1 MYARQACERKKYEN
15 RKKHL
20 DIYLIMLTALTVATV
35 IMRSLSA
42 LNDLDYKL
50 GHYSGTLISLAD
62 WITFGGSVLLLS
74 YIALAPRGT
83 KYRADFRGAGTYIPT
98 ALVCASLTFVAISL
112 LTHAAAVLKGK
123 LPSLT
128 ALKNPEIFMPLLSAL
143 LALGAIYYFFLNSY
157 VKDTTSERRAGAS
170 FIAILFLCVYPTY
183 LYFSTS
189 LPINAPNKVTD
200 QMAYLFSAI
209 FFLYEARLSLGRDRW
224 GAYGAFGLIAALLT
238 AYSSIPSLLVYFI
251 KGEVISNSIAEGALT
266 LSLFIFITL
275 RLLTVRSLYK
285 DEPSEITVGITARHN
300 ARHKKM
306 AEGELIFSEGEQIQF
321 DMTLI
326 EPADSAA
333 DMPEAGLPA
342 SEEPSDAEKADDAP
356 TAYES
361 AEELTDI
368 AIEEEGCESP
378 EEDQ

>member
-1 MYARQACERKKYEN
+1 MRKEEIMLN

-20 DIYLIMLTALTVATV
+20 DIYLIILTVLTAATV
-35 IMRSLSA
+35 VMRSLAA

-50 GHYSGTLISLAD
+50 GHYSGILISVAD
-62 WITFGGSVLLLS
+62 WITFAGSVLLLS
-74 YIALAPRGT
+74 YVALAPRGT
-83 KYRADFRGAGTYIPT
+83 KYRADFSGAGTYVPT
-98 ALVCASLTFVAISL
+98 ALVCASLTFLAISL
-112 LTHAAAVLKGK
+112 LTDIAAATRGMPLG
-123 LPSLT
+123 LT
-128 ALKNPEIFMPLLSAL
+128 ALRNPEIFMPLLSAL
-143 LALGAIYYFFLNSY
+143 LALCAIYYFFLNSY
-157 VKDTTSERRAGAS
+157 IKHTTSERRARAS
-170 FIAILFLCVYPTY
+170 FISILFLCVYPTY

-251 KGEVISNSIAEGALT
+251 RGEIISNSIAEGALT

-285 DEPSEITVGITARHN
+285 DEPSEITVGIVARHN
-300 ARHKKM
+300 ARRTEM

-321 DMTLI
+321 DMTLT
-326 EPADSAA
+326 EPAEVEEDKQE
-333 DMPEAGLPA
+333 EAFSE
-342 SEEPSDAEKADDAP
+342 SEEPSDLRKTEEVP
-356 TAYES
+356 SAYES

-368 AIEEEGCESP
+368 ATEEEGCESP
-378 EEDQ
+378 LEDK